1 VLEVQPNSF
10 AGRFLRQG
18 DMVLGVSGQEVK
30 NVAELRKQIAKGVS
44 SVSISR
50 EGLVSTIQ
58 FR

>member
-1 VLEVQPNSF
+1 
-10 AGRFLRQG
+10 
-18 DMVLGVSGQEVK
+18 
-30 NVAELRKQIAKGVS
+30 LRKQIAKGVS